1 MDSEFI
7 TYILFSKTHNKIY
20 IGFTSNLIARF
31 LSHNKLGKGFTAKY
45 RLWEVVYL
53 EVFPTKKA
61 AMQREKELKSFRGRE
76 FIRNVVLEK

>member
-1 MDSEFI
+1 MDSELV
-7 TYILFSKTHNKIY
+7 TYVLYSINHNKIY

-45 RLWEVVYL
+45 RPWKVIYI
-53 EVFPTKKA
+53 EVFITKKA

-76 FIRNVVLEK
+76 FIRNVVLKK